1 MRASSVLLVVAAA
14 AASLSSSA
22 QPSSEAQAAS
32 DSSPA
37 GLVVGSG
44 NFFSPIVRDLD
55 AAVAF
60 YRDGIGFEVQGAPSD
75 ADANLP
81 LRNMFGLP
89 DARIRWI
96 VARSPGM
103 STGVEIVEISG
114 AGGKPLE
121 RRVQDPGAFTLIVF
135 VRDLDATLARL
146 EALGAPVVT
155 SGGAPATL
163 PFGDQEARM
172 VVVKDPDGHFVELVQ
187 PERMPATEAPADSNV
202 VDVRVRLTV
211 EDVERSL
218 PLYRD
223 ALGLEVL
230 SAPPR
235 SGDAVVS
242 AALGAAGAEYRF
254 AIMQVPTSGLVFEV
268 MDYENVDRRRVRGGL
283 QDPGSTRMQLRVSD
297 IDAAVAAFE
306 RVGGSVV
313 STGGA
318 PLELPVPGGAIKVAI
333 VREPDNLFVVLIQ
346 APPAG

>member
-1 MRASSVLLVVAAA
+1 MRASSVLLIAAAA

-22 QPSSEAQAAS
+22 QPSPETPASSGAA
-32 DSSPA
+32 PP

-55 AAVAF
+55 AALAF

-75 ADANLP
+75 AGENLP

-96 VARSPGM
+96 VARPPSM

-114 AGGKPLE
+114 AGGQPLE

-135 VRDLDATLARL
+135 VRDLDATLSRL

-163 PFGDQEARM
+163 PFGDQDARM
-172 VVVKDPDGHFVELVQ
+172 VMVKDPDGHFVELVQ
-187 PERMPATEAPADSNV
+187 PKRMPASDAPAESNV

-211 EDVERSL
+211 EDVERSMR
-218 PLYRD
+218 LYRD
-223 ALGLEVL
+223 ALGLKVL

-235 SGDAVVS
+235 SGNPVVS
-242 AALGAAGAEYRF
+242 AALGASGAEYRF
-254 AIMQVPTSGLVFEV
+254 AIMQVPASGLVFEV

-283 QDPGSTRMQLRVSD
+283 EDPGSTRMQLRVSD

-306 RVGGSVV
+306 RFGGSVV

-318 PLELPVPGGAIKVAI
+318 PLELPVPGGTLKVAI
-333 VREPDNLFVVLIQ
+333 VREPDNLFAVLIE
-346 APPAG
+346 APAG